1 MPLLLGDAP
10 MDRSA
15 PAEVLEF
22 AGVFG
27 RFRLDV
33 NNRRLHRLDPAIGE
47 IPVRLGNPGFHLLL
61 LLLEQKGASVT
72 KQALKRAAW
81 KIDDEDGSWDDNL
94 RVEIGK
100 LRSGLGENA
109 HNSCI
114 QRAAGGGYCY
124 IEPKTRCR

>member
-1 MPLLLGDAP
+1 

-15 PAEVLEF
+15 SAEVLEF

-33 NNRRLHRLDPAIGE
+33 INRKLHRLDPAIGE

-61 LLLEQKGASVT
+61 LLLEQKGASIT

-81 KIDDEDGSWDDNL
+81 KIDD
-94 RVEIGK
+94 
-100 LRSGLGENA
+100 
-109 HNSCI
+109 
-114 QRAAGGGYCY
+114 
-124 IEPKTRCR
+124 